1 MISQVVSK
9 SQSNYYNE
17 AYAEMQVS
25 FLKHKMFN
33 HVTNFNDEIAC
44 QSDKI
49 TKQDLPG
56 HSKSYFHAV
65 CRILLGQNLQQI
77 IKQKHVSYQL
87 E

>member
-1 MISQVVSK
+1 MQNVSI
-9 SQSNYYNE
+9 
-17 AYAEMQVS
+17 
-25 FLKHKMFN
+25 N
-33 HVTNFNDEIAC
+33 HVTKFNDEIAC

-87 E
+87 EEDSR